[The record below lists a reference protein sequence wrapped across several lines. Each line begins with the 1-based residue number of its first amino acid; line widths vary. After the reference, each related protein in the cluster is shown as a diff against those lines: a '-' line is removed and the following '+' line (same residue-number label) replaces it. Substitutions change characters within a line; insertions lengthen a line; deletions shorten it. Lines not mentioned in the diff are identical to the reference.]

1 MKEENDWAI
10 SNLGETDIWVLE
22 QYNADKH
29 VKFYR
34 IKVPDSEACPPPSYF
49 SSPLFKLKKKKEQF
63 SPKELSPLSL
73 KWKKKK
79 KKKKGKPVPWPSKY
93 FAVLGNHL
101 YAVGG
106 EIKTRQKDVLDI
118 PEDYSE
124 DEDVGYSMGIETKD
138 VWIHG
143 LRF

>member
-1 MKEENDWAI
+1 MEEENDWAV
-10 SNLGETDIWVLE
+10 SNLGETDICVLGK
-22 QYNADKH
+22 YNTDEH
-29 VKFYR
+29 VRFYR
-34 IKVPDSEACPPPSYF
+34 IKVPDSEACPPASYF
-49 SSPLFKLKKKKEQF
+49 SSPLFKLKKKKKQF

-73 KWKKKK
+73 KLK

-124 DEDVGYSMGIETKD
+124 DEDEDVGYSMGIETKD